1 MVSLSH
7 LCLRVKRFQEP
18 QCSIVEKISQI
29 STKFNAE
36 KVFSKDFAIAL
47 QDDAKAIS
55 DYASEMQHGKSTA
68 RDAFEVFMSNASA
81 EAQMFAK
88 ANKEAIKQATLWEPF
103 ADKFKQQARLDRLG
117 ESTASSFEGAVNAI
131 RLYNEGTEKA
141 GFTTEEFRE
150 TVAKFNPE
158 LEAYISMMDTKG
170 KKPTEF
176 GYWKLTHKATVET
189 AIFTA
194 SITAGTAALGL
205 FAQKGNTTAAQVVGG
220 LTAVGGAIAG
230 VVGAIQL
237 AKGALGLTTGFGI
250 ISAGISAVIAGIS
263 AFQTASARMREAWQA
278 DIDQLEQFKQSSEE
292 LTEAYTNVSK
302 YLTALQNGEDVG
314 DDLNDAVTALN
325 KALGDNKVQ
334 FDEASMSAEE
344 YAKRVAK
351 ASKEALQ
358 GALTEAKVSEDSAA
372 QMLKSKMPL
381 GGLVGSSV
389 PVKRKDDAVVNEI
402 LSKYLSGYFYELGG
416 RVGGTDLFGN
426 REGTLVVKKGKTTD
440 ETANNILDYY
450 NGLVEAR
457 KALSAKEKSDN
468 NAWKV
473 LSSEITKYESA
484 VEDLI
489 DARYQVA
496 KLEYEAQNGIP
507 TTKEEYDRLTAS
519 LRNVAAAT
527 GSQYLMEQM
536 LIKANEEF
544 AKTIKGIN
552 GEIKAGG
559 ESGRVALKSV
569 LDILG
574 EVQDGYDGLS
584 DALKEMSEQGYLS
597 ADSLETLYQLQ
608 KDNKLAG
615 LDLTK
620 VIKMTANGYQLAGD
634 ALQQFVNNLIKSYS
648 QYEIFATATDKQNA
662 IKNLQNL
669 RAVLITLR
677 NTQMSSGTKKNTE
690 KDALEAQKDALDDQ
704 LDAYKKLIELRKKLL
719 KSYEDEQNY
728 QKNLEKKQ
736 KKVADLQMQLA
747 LSKLDTSEAGRAK
760 TREIA
765 DELET
770 AGDDLNDFTIDH
782 TIEKLTT
789 DLDAQYSEYES
800 FIDGRIKDIENA
812 INNIDTGSDIDL
824 SWLDGAIK
832 NTDDIL
838 TQLKEPM
845 NTIQGDTGTISGNI
859 TDGRGELRTIDG
871 DVATGNGFVKDTLK
885 VLSGSEEGGSSE
897 GGIKGDTANI
907 SANGTSIGGK
917 IDSASAIISAAID
930 GIKGAPIAP
939 NSPGSASDTSS
950 APDIADLA
958 KKAGAIA
965 ASATLPK
972 AGSGT
977 AGSILSGAMSALEGM
992 SGPLYSKS
1000 AFKTDAFLLSK
1011 YGTYSNYL
1019 LNGDPVKDEEER
1031 KRWHLPGGGGG
1042 KYRTMVAAYHS
1053 GGVVGGAFLDNNEE
1067 FAKLMKG
1074 EFVSTPA
1081 MMKRFMNQTLP
1092 SMAAATRE
1100 ANEFNAPLIT
1110 INCDNITSEAIPKL
1124 EEVVNNAVDRI
1135 KKELD
1140 GGMSRNGYRQPVKKL
1155 LI

>member
-1 MVSLSH
+1 MSKASATAQQFVKDNQDGLDDINRLSFLYAH
-7 LCLRVKRFQEP
+7 ETRK
-18 QCSIVEKISQI
+18 SQ
-29 STKFNAE
+29 F
-36 KVFSKDFAIAL
+36 
-47 QDDAKAIS
+47 
-55 DYASEMQHGKSTA
+55 GKSLE
-68 RDAFEVFMSNASA
+68 D
-81 EAQMFAK
+81 
-88 ANKEAIKQATLWEPF
+88 
-103 ADKFKQQARLDRLG
+103 
-117 ESTASSFEGAVNAI
+117 SFTGAVNAI
-131 RLYNEGTEKA
+131 RLYNEGTKKA
-141 GFTTEEFRE
+141 ELTTDEFHE
-150 TVAKFNPE
+150 VVAKVNPE
-158 LEAYISMMDTKG
+158 LDAYITAMEGKG
-170 KKPTEF
+170 KKPTAW
-176 GYWKLTHKATVET
+176 GYIWQTKKATIQT
-189 AIFTA
+189 GLFTA
-194 SITAGTAALGL
+194 GISLGTAALGL

-220 LTAVGGAIAG
+220 LTAVSGAIAG

-250 ISAGISAVIAGIS
+250 ISAGISAVIAGIN
-263 AFQTASARMREAWQA
+263 AYQTASARMREAWQA
-278 DIDQLEQFKQSSEE
+278 DIDKVEQFKQSSEE

-302 YLTALQNGEDVG
+302 YLTSLQNGEDVS
-314 DDLNDAVTALN
+314 DDLNDAVTTLN

-344 YAKRVAK
+344 YAKRVK
-351 ASKEALQ
+351 ESTKEALQ
-358 GALTEAKVSEDSAA
+358 ASRVDVRRGRIGAEKK
-372 QMLKSKMPL
+372 LKSVAGTKGDGLSVAFVHDYRLVNAIAGGVLTPYERRIDAKSHSVDALNPYGNGNGEGLTTQQRNGVYMDYYAALSKALDALANAQDSKGNEWSDSVAYDQLASAVNKMET
-381 GGLVGSSV
+381 S
-389 PVKRKDDAVVNEI
+389 VNEM
-402 LSKYLSGYFYELGG
+402 
-416 RVGGTDLFGN
+416 
-426 REGTLVVKKGKTTD
+426 
-440 ETANNILDYY
+440 
-450 NGLVEAR
+450 VEAR
-457 KALSAKEKSDN
+457 
-468 NAWKV
+468 
-473 LSSEITKYESA
+473 
-484 VEDLI
+484 
-489 DARYQVA
+489 YQEA
-496 KLEYEAQNGIP
+496 KLSYEIANGIP

-519 LRNVAAAT
+519 LTAAADAT
-527 GSQYLMEQM
+527 GSQYLKEQM

-544 AKTIKGIN
+544 AKTIKGVN
-552 GEIKAGG
+552 GTIGDGAKDGY
-559 ESGRVALKSV
+559 VALKSV

-608 KDNKLAG
+608 KGNKLAG

-620 VIKMTANGYQLAGD
+620 VIKMTANGYELAGD

-648 QYEIFATATDKQNA
+648 QYEIFASVTDKANA

-669 RAVLITLR
+669 LAVLITLR
-677 NTQMSSGTKKNTE
+677 STQMSSGTKKNTE

-770 AGDDLNDFTIDH
+770 AGDDLSDFTIDH

-824 SWLDGAIK
+824 SWLDGAIE
-832 NTDDIL
+832 NTDNIL
-838 TQLKEPM
+838 TQLQDPID
-845 NTIQGDTGTISGNI
+845 TIKGDASTIKADTSEAKTSAKDGATWIKDAAGNI
-859 TDGRGELRTIDG
+859 TQGRGELRTIDG
-871 DVATGNGFVKDTLK
+871 DVASGNVTLK
-885 VLSGSEEGGSSE
+885 ELVGGLSGNKENGTAG
-897 GGIKGDTANI
+897 GGIKGDTGNI
-907 SANGTSIGGK
+907 SSTETSIEGK
-917 IDSASAIISAAID
+917 VGSLEKTVADAID
-930 GIKGAPIAP
+930 AIKGAPIAP

-977 AGSILSGAMSALEGM
+977 AGSILSGAMSALEGI

-1019 LNGDPVKDEEER
+1019 LNGDPVRDEEER
-1031 KRWHLPGGGGG
+1031 KRWHLPGGGRG

>member
-1 MVSLSH
+1 MEEASATAQQFVKDNQDGLDNINMLSVLYAH
-7 LCLRVKRFQEP
+7 ETRK
-18 QCSIVEKISQI
+18 SQ
-29 STKFNAE
+29 F
-36 KVFSKDFAIAL
+36 
-47 QDDAKAIS
+47 
-55 DYASEMQHGKSTA
+55 GKSL
-68 RDAFEVFMSNASA
+68 E
-81 EAQMFAK
+81 
-88 ANKEAIKQATLWEPF
+88 
-103 ADKFKQQARLDRLG
+103 G
-117 ESTASSFEGAVNAI
+117 SFTGAVNAI
-131 RLYNEGTEKA
+131 RLYNEGTKKA
-141 GFTTEEFRE
+141 ELTTEEFHE
-150 TVAKFNPE
+150 VVAKVNPE
-158 LEAYISMMDTKG
+158 LDAYITAMEGKG
-170 KKPTEF
+170 KKPTAW
-176 GYWKLTHKATVET
+176 GYIWQTNKATIQT
-189 AIFTA
+189 GLFTA
-194 SITAGTAALGL
+194 GISLGTAALGL

-278 DIDQLEQFKQSSEE
+278 DIDKVEQFKQSSEE
-292 LTEAYTNVSK
+292 LTEAYANVSK
-302 YLTALQNGEDVG
+302 YLTALQNGDDVS
-314 DDLNDAVTALN
+314 DELKDAVTTLN

-344 YAKRVAK
+344 YAKRVK
-351 ASKEALQ
+351 ESTKEALQ
-358 GALTEAKVSEDSAA
+358 ASRVDVRRGRIGAEKK
-372 QMLKSKMPL
+372 LKSVAGTKGDGLSVAFVHDYRLVNAIAGGVLTPYERRIDAKSHSVDALNPYGNGNGEGLTTQQRNGVYMDYYAALSKALDALANAQDSKGNEWSDSVAYDQLASAVNKMET
-381 GGLVGSSV
+381 S
-389 PVKRKDDAVVNEI
+389 VNEM
-402 LSKYLSGYFYELGG
+402 
-416 RVGGTDLFGN
+416 
-426 REGTLVVKKGKTTD
+426 
-440 ETANNILDYY
+440 
-450 NGLVEAR
+450 VEAR
-457 KALSAKEKSDN
+457 
-468 NAWKV
+468 
-473 LSSEITKYESA
+473 
-484 VEDLI
+484 
-489 DARYQVA
+489 YQEA
-496 KLEYEAQNGIP
+496 KLSYEIANGIP

-519 LRNVAAAT
+519 LTAAADAT
-527 GSQYLMEQM
+527 GSQYLKEQM

-544 AKTIKGIN
+544 ARTIKDIN
-552 GEIKAGG
+552 GTVDTGTKDGY
-559 ESGRVALKSV
+559 VALKSV

-608 KDNKLAG
+608 KGNKLAG

-620 VIKMTANGYQLAGD
+620 VIKMTANGYELAGD

-648 QYEIFATATDKQNA
+648 QYEIFASVTDKANA

-669 RAVLITLR
+669 LAVLITLR

-770 AGDDLNDFTIDH
+770 AGDDLSDFTIDH

-838 TQLKEPM
+838 KQLQDPIDTIKTDTA
-845 NTIQGDTGTISGNI
+845 NTNSQVKNTVPNI
-859 TDGRGELRTIDG
+859 RDGRGELRTIDG
-871 DVATGNGFVKDTLK
+871 DVASGNAILKDL
-885 VLSGSEEGGSSE
+885 VGGLSGNKENGTAG
-897 GGIKGDTANI
+897 GGIKGDTGNI
-907 SANGTSIGGK
+907 SSTETSIEGK
-917 IDSASAIISAAID
+917 VGSLEKTVADAID
-930 GIKGAPIAP
+930 AIKGAPIAP

-977 AGSILSGAMSALEGM
+977 AGSILSGAMSALEGI

-1019 LNGDPVKDEEER
+1019 LNGDPVRDEEER
-1031 KRWHLPGGGGG
+1031 KRWHLPGGGRE

>member
-1 MVSLSH
+1 MSKASATAQQFVKDNQDGLDDINRLSFLYAH
-7 LCLRVKRFQEP
+7 ETRK
-18 QCSIVEKISQI
+18 SQ
-29 STKFNAE
+29 F
-36 KVFSKDFAIAL
+36 
-47 QDDAKAIS
+47 
-55 DYASEMQHGKSTA
+55 GKSLE
-68 RDAFEVFMSNASA
+68 D
-81 EAQMFAK
+81 
-88 ANKEAIKQATLWEPF
+88 
-103 ADKFKQQARLDRLG
+103 
-117 ESTASSFEGAVNAI
+117 SFTGAVNAI
-131 RLYNEGTEKA
+131 RLYNEGTKKA
-141 GFTTEEFRE
+141 ELTTDEFHE
-150 TVAKFNPE
+150 VVAKVNPE
-158 LEAYISMMDTKG
+158 LDAYITAMEGKG
-170 KKPTEF
+170 KKPTAW
-176 GYWKLTHKATVET
+176 GYIWQTKKATIQT
-189 AIFTA
+189 GLFTA
-194 SITAGTAALGL
+194 GISLGTAALGL

-263 AFQTASARMREAWQA
+263 AFQTASARMRASWQA

-325 KALGDNKVQ
+325 KVLGDNKVQ

-351 ASKEALQ
+351 SAKAALEARKSEVSGARISAEKALADASRTKILGVSMPGSEGGNFGLALDHDY
-358 GALTEAKVSEDSAA
+358 ES
-372 QMLKSKMPL
+372 
-381 GGLVGSSV
+381 
-389 PVKRKDDAVVNEI
+389 VNEI
-402 LSKYLSGYFYELGG
+402 A
-416 RVGGTDLFGN
+416 GGTLTHYGEHWND
-426 REGTLVVKKGKTTD
+426 EGLTTEQRNNWFMDDYAALRKTRDALRNAKDSEGRPWYESVAYDTIDSTVKKM
-440 ETANNILDYY
+440 ETAINE
-450 NGLVEAR
+450 LV
-457 KALSAKEKSDN
+457 
-468 NAWKV
+468 
-473 LSSEITKYESA
+473 
-484 VEDLI
+484 
-489 DARYQVA
+489 DARYQEA
-496 KLEYEAQNGIP
+496 KLNYEIVNGIP

-527 GSQYLMEQM
+527 GSQYLKEQM

-552 GEIKAGG
+552 GTIEDGAKDGY
-559 ESGRVALKSV
+559 VALKSV

-620 VIKMTANGYQLAGD
+620 VIKMTANGYELAGD

-690 KDALEAQKDALDDQ
+690 KDALEAQKGALDDQ

-770 AGDDLNDFTIDH
+770 AGDDLSDFTIDH

-859 TDGRGELRTIDG
+859 TEGRGELRTIDG

-885 VLSGSEEGGSSE
+885 VLSGSEE

-950 APDIADLA
+950 APDMADLA

-1019 LNGDPVKDEEER
+1019 LNGDPVRDEEER
-1031 KRWHLPGGGGG
+1031 KRWHLPGGGRE

>member
-1 MVSLSH
+1 MESD
-7 LCLRVKRFQEP
+7 
-18 QCSIVEKISQI
+18 
-29 STKFNAE
+29 T
-36 KVFSKDFAIAL
+36 
-47 QDDAKAIS
+47 KAIE
-55 DYASEMQHGKSTA
+55 DYAFALTQIRISAQTASETYLAGASEQAQKFVKDNEA
-68 RDAFEVFMSNASA
+68 AFQSA
-81 EAQMFAK
+81 AEWFRMG
-88 ANKEAIKQATLWEPF
+88 
-103 ADKFKQQARLDRLG
+103 DKFKKQARLGRLG
-117 ESTASSFEGAVNAI
+117 ESVASSFEGAVNAI

-150 TVAKFNPE
+150 TVAKFNPG
-158 LEAYISMMDTKG
+158 LEAYISMMDAKG

-220 LTAVGGAIAG
+220 LTAVSGAIAG

-237 AKGALGLTTGFGI
+237 AKGALSLTTGFGI

-263 AFQTASARMREAWQA
+263 AFQTASARMRAAWQA

-302 YLTALQNGEDVG
+302 YLTALQNGEDVS
-314 DDLNDAVTALN
+314 DDLNDAVTTLN

-344 YAKRVAK
+344 YAKRVK
-351 ASKEALQ
+351 GSTKEALEASRVKVRGSRISAEKALKDASRSTLGGAGSAFEVDLGLDFRSVNAITG
-358 GALTEAKVSEDSAA
+358 GALTPYQSWTDVTPDATLSELFNNRGNYGKFTPYGLGKSKGLTTEQRNNLYMDYYAALKEARNALMDAKDSKGNEWYDSAA
-372 QMLKSKMPL
+372 F
-381 GGLVGSSV
+381 
-389 PVKRKDDAVVNEI
+389 D
-402 LSKYLSGYFYELGG
+402 ELN
-416 RVGGTDLFGN
+416 T
-426 REGTLVVKKGKTTD
+426 
-440 ETANNILDYY
+440 
-450 NGLVEAR
+450 
-457 KALSAKEKSDN
+457 
-468 NAWKV
+468 
-473 LSSEITKYESA
+473 A
-484 VEDLI
+484 VEKMEASIDDLV
-489 DARYQVA
+489 DARYQEA
-496 KLEYEAQNGIP
+496 KLNYEIANGIP

-536 LIKANEEF
+536 LAKANEEF
-544 AKTIKGIN
+544 ARTIDGIN
-552 GEIKAGG
+552 GTVDTGAKNGY
-559 ESGRVALKSV
+559 VALKSV

-620 VIKMTANGYQLAGD
+620 VVKMTANGYELAGD

-669 RAVLITLR
+669 RAILITLR

-845 NTIQGDTGTISGNI
+845 NTIQDDTGTISGNI
-859 TDGRGELRTIDG
+859 TEGRGELRTIDG

-965 ASATLPK
+965 GAAASATLPK
-972 AGSGT
+972 AGGGT
-977 AGSILSGAMSALEGM
+977 VGGILSGTMTALEGI

-1019 LNGDPVKDEEER
+1019 LNGDPVKDDEER

>member
-1 MVSLSH
+1 M
-7 LCLRVKRFQEP
+7 K
-18 QCSIVEKISQI
+18 
-29 STKFNAE
+29 
-36 KVFSKDFAIAL
+36 AL
-47 QDDAKAIS
+47 S
-55 DYASEMQHGKSTA
+55 DYSDALINMSEVWSEAEIKRATIAKGSSEVQKWAQDNFDLVEQGQAVDKIFASESRINRYAQSISSS
-68 RDAFEVFMSNASA
+68 FMGSVNALRLY
-81 EAQMFAK
+81 
-88 ANKEAIKQATLWEPF
+88 IDG
-103 ADKFKQQARLDRLG
+103 ADKAGLSQQELTD
-117 ESTASSFEGAVNAI
+117 AI
-131 RLYNEGTEKA
+131 EKA
-141 GFTTEEFRE
+141 DPVLAE
-150 TVAKFNPE
+150 
-158 LEAYISMMDTKG
+158 YINTHEKADLSVGNYIWQTK
-170 KKPTEF
+170 
-176 GYWKLTHKATVET
+176 KATIQT
-189 AIFTA
+189 GLFTA
-194 SITAGTAALGL
+194 GISLGTAALGL

-237 AKGALGLTTGFGI
+237 AKGALSLTTGFGI

-302 YLTALQNGEDVG
+302 YLTALKNGEDVG

-344 YAKRVAK
+344 YAKRVAQ
-351 ASKEALQ
+351 STKEALVASRVEVSDSRISAEK
-358 GALTEAKVSEDSAA
+358 ALTDASRIKVFG
-372 QMLKSKMPL
+372 M
-381 GGLVGSSV
+381 SV
-389 PVKRKDDAVVNEI
+389 PGTAGGAFAPSLDHDYESVNKIAGGIFTTPEHWNDEGLTTEERNSMYMDWYATLLKTRDALGRATDSEGRPWYESVAYDKIAEIVKRMEEPI
-402 LSKYLSGYFYELGG
+402 SK
-416 RVGGTDLFGN
+416 
-426 REGTLVVKKGKTTD
+426 LV
-440 ETANNILDYY
+440 
-450 NGLVEAR
+450 
-457 KALSAKEKSDN
+457 
-468 NAWKV
+468 
-473 LSSEITKYESA
+473 
-484 VEDLI
+484 
-489 DARYQVA
+489 DARYQEA
-496 KLEYEAQNGIP
+496 KLNYEITNGIP
-507 TTKEEYDRLTAS
+507 TTIEEYNRLTAS
-519 LRNVAAAT
+519 LTATADAT
-527 GSQYLMEQM
+527 GSQYLREQM
-536 LIKANEEF
+536 LMKANEEF
-544 AKTIKGIN
+544 AKIIKGVN
-552 GEIKAGG
+552 GTIVDGSKDGY
-559 ESGRVALKSV
+559 VALKSV

-620 VIKMTANGYQLAGD
+620 VIKMTANGYELAGD
-634 ALQQFVNNLIKSYS
+634 ALRQFVNNLIKSYS

-770 AGDDLNDFTIDH
+770 AGDDLSDFTIDH

-832 NTDDIL
+832 NTDSIL

-859 TDGRGELRTIDG
+859 TEGRGELRTIDG

-972 AGSGT
+972 TGSGT

>member
-1 MVSLSH
+1 M
-7 LCLRVKRFQEP
+7 K
-18 QCSIVEKISQI
+18 
-29 STKFNAE
+29 
-36 KVFSKDFAIAL
+36 AL
-47 QDDAKAIS
+47 S
-55 DYASEMQHGKSTA
+55 DYSDALINMSEVWSEAEIKRATIAKGSSEVQKWAQDNFDLVEEGKAVDKIFATES
-68 RDAFEVFMSNASA
+68 RINRY
-81 EAQMFAK
+81 AQS
-88 ANKEAIKQATLWEPF
+88 I
-103 ADKFKQQARLDRLG
+103 
-117 ESTASSFEGAVNAI
+117 SSSFMGSVNAL
-131 RLYNEGTEKA
+131 RLYIDGAEKA
-141 GFTTEEFRE
+141 GLSQQ
-150 TVAKFNPE
+150 E
-158 LEAYISMMDTKG
+158 LTDAIEKADPVLAEYINTHEKADLSVGNYIWQTK
-170 KKPTEF
+170 
-176 GYWKLTHKATVET
+176 KATIQT
-189 AIFTA
+189 GLFTA
-194 SITAGTAALGL
+194 GISLGTAALGL

-220 LTAVGGAIAG
+220 LTAVSGAIAG

-237 AKGALGLTTGFGI
+237 AKGALSLTTGFGI

-278 DIDQLEQFKQSSEE
+278 DIDKVEQFKQSSEE

-302 YLTALQNGEDVG
+302 YLTALRNGEDVS
-314 DDLNDAVTALN
+314 DELNDAVTTLN
-325 KALGDNKVQ
+325 KALGDNKVK

-344 YAKRVAK
+344 YAKRI
-351 ASKEALQ
+351 KEASVSSLKESLNDLTAARVSADQ
-358 GALTEAKVSEDSAA
+358 KIKSKTTEGLFGLSKGEGSSSSSFRAKVDKEVEKILADNLKNNVVFRAGEDNGLLGKSYSLYSGASYLSSDAAAPRVLEYYQRLKATRDALIEATKTDTKAYRVVTDEISKYEDAVKEVIETRYQEAKVSW
-372 QMLKSKMPL
+372 
-381 GGLVGSSV
+381 
-389 PVKRKDDAVVNEI
+389 EI
-402 LSKYLSGYFYELGG
+402 
-416 RVGGTDLFGN
+416 
-426 REGTLVVKKGKTTD
+426 
-440 ETANNILDYY
+440 AN
-450 NGLVEAR
+450 G
-457 KALSAKEKSDN
+457 
-468 NAWKV
+468 
-473 LSSEITKYESA
+473 
-484 VEDLI
+484 
-489 DARYQVA
+489 
-496 KLEYEAQNGIP
+496 GIP
-507 TTKEEYDRLTAS
+507 TTKEEYDQLTAS
-519 LRNVAAAT
+519 LSAVADAA
-527 GSQYLMEQM
+527 GSEYLKRQLLM
-536 LIKANEEF
+536 KAEEEF
-544 AKTIKGIN
+544 AKTITGVN
-552 GEIKAGG
+552 GTIEDGAK
-559 ESGRVALKSV
+559 SGYVALKSV

-597 ADSLETLYQLQ
+597 ADSLEKLYQLQ

-620 VIKMTANGYQLAGD
+620 VIKMTANGYELAGD

-770 AGDDLNDFTIDH
+770 AGDDLSDFTIDH

-859 TDGRGELRTIDG
+859 TEGRGELRTIDG

-1042 KYRTMVAAYHS
+1042 KYRTMIAAYHS

>member
-36 KVFSKDFAIAL
+36 KVFGKDFAIAL

-55 DYASEMQHGKSTA
+55 NYAFEMQHGTSTA
-68 RDAFEVFMSNASA
+68 SDAFEVFMSNASA

-103 ADKFKQQARLDRLG
+103 ADKFKKQARLERLG
-117 ESTASSFEGAVNAI
+117 ESTESSFEGAVNAI

-141 GFTTEEFRE
+141 GFTTEEFHE
-150 TVAKFNPE
+150 TVAKFNPT
-158 LEAYISMMDTKG
+158 LETYISMMDAKG

-205 FAQKGNTTAAQVVGG
+205 LAQKGNTTAAQVVGW

-230 VVGAIQL
+230 VVSAIQL
-237 AKGALGLTTGFGI
+237 AKGALSLTTGFGI

-278 DIDQLEQFKQSSEE
+278 DIDQLEQFKQSSEG

-302 YLTALQNGEDVG
+302 YLTALKNGEDVG

-344 YAKRVAK
+344 YAKRVAQ
-351 ASKEALQ
+351 ASKKALQ
-358 GALTEAKVSEDSAA
+358 GTLAKAKVSEDSAA

-381 GGLVGSSV
+381 DGLVGSHVS
-389 PVKRKDDAVVNEI
+389 VKRKDDAVVNEI

-416 RVGGTDLFGN
+416 ANLFGN

-457 KALSAKEKSDN
+457 EALSAKGKSDN
-468 NAWKV
+468 KAWKV

-519 LRNVAAAT
+519 LTAAADAT
-527 GSQYLMEQM
+527 GSQYLKEQM

-544 AKTIKGIN
+544 AKIIKGVN
-552 GEIKAGG
+552 GTIEDGAK
-559 ESGRVALKSV
+559 SGYVALKSV
-569 LDILG
+569 LDILD

-597 ADSLETLYQLQ
+597 ADSLEKLYQLQ
-608 KDNKLAG
+608 KDKKLAG

-620 VIKMTANGYQLAGD
+620 VIKTTANGYELAGD
-634 ALQQFVNNLIKSYS
+634 ALQQFVNSLIKSAS
-648 QYEIFATATDKQNA
+648 QYEIFATAIDKQNA
-662 IKNLQNL
+662 IENLQNL

-728 QKNLEKKQ
+728 QKNLQKKQ

-770 AGDDLNDFTIDH
+770 AGDDLSDFTIDH

-800 FIDGRIKDIENA
+800 FIDGRIKDVENA

-824 SWLDGAIK
+824 SWLDGAIE
-832 NTDDIL
+832 NTDNIL
-838 TQLKEPM
+838 AQLKEPM
-845 NTIQGDTGTISGNI
+845 NTIQGNTGTINGNI

-871 DVATGNGFVKDTLK
+871 DVAKGNGFVKDTLK

-930 GIKGAPIAP
+930 GIKGVAIAP
-939 NSPGSASDTSS
+939 DSSDSAPDTSS

-958 KKAGAIA
+958 KRAGAITGA
-965 ASATLPK
+965 ISAVNADLLGK
-972 AGSGT
+972 ATPGG
-977 AGSILSGAMSALEGM
+977 
-992 SGPLYSKS
+992 LYSKS
-1000 AFKTDAFLLSK
+1000 SFKTDQFLLSK

-1042 KYRTMVAAYHS
+1042 GRRGFVVVAAYHS
-1053 GGVVGGAFLDNNEE
+1053 GGVVGGTSLDNNEE

-1092 SMAAATRE
+1092 SMTAAARE

-1110 INCDNITSEAIPKL
+1110 INCDNITSEAMPKL

>member
-1 MVSLSH
+1 MSKASATAQQFVKDNQDGLDDINRLSFLYAH
-7 LCLRVKRFQEP
+7 ETRK
-18 QCSIVEKISQI
+18 SQ
-29 STKFNAE
+29 F
-36 KVFSKDFAIAL
+36 
-47 QDDAKAIS
+47 
-55 DYASEMQHGKSTA
+55 GKSLE
-68 RDAFEVFMSNASA
+68 D
-81 EAQMFAK
+81 
-88 ANKEAIKQATLWEPF
+88 
-103 ADKFKQQARLDRLG
+103 
-117 ESTASSFEGAVNAI
+117 SFTGAVNAI
-131 RLYNEGTEKA
+131 RLYNEGTKKA
-141 GFTTEEFRE
+141 ELTTDEFHE
-150 TVAKFNPE
+150 VVAKVNPE
-158 LEAYISMMDTKG
+158 LDAYITAMEGKG
-170 KKPTEF
+170 KKPTAW
-176 GYWKLTHKATVET
+176 GYIWQTKKATIQT
-189 AIFTA
+189 GLFTA
-194 SITAGTAALGL
+194 GISLGTAALGL

-220 LTAVGGAIAG
+220 LTAVSGAIAG

-263 AFQTASARMREAWQA
+263 AFQTASARMRASWQA
-278 DIDQLEQFKQSSEE
+278 DIDKLEQFKQSSEE

-302 YLTALQNGEDVG
+302 YLTALQNGEDVS
-314 DDLNDAVTALN
+314 DDLNDAVTTLN

-344 YAKRVAK
+344 YAKRVK
-351 ASKEALQ
+351 GSTKEALEASRVKIRGSRISAEKALKDASRSTFGGAGSAFEVDLGLDFRSVNAIAG
-358 GALTEAKVSEDSAA
+358 GALTPYQSWTDVTPDATLSELFNNRGNYGKFTPYGLGKSKGLTTEQRNNLYMDYYAALKEARDALMDAKDSKGNEWYDSAA
-372 QMLKSKMPL
+372 F
-381 GGLVGSSV
+381 
-389 PVKRKDDAVVNEI
+389 D
-402 LSKYLSGYFYELGG
+402 ELN
-416 RVGGTDLFGN
+416 T
-426 REGTLVVKKGKTTD
+426 
-440 ETANNILDYY
+440 
-450 NGLVEAR
+450 
-457 KALSAKEKSDN
+457 
-468 NAWKV
+468 
-473 LSSEITKYESA
+473 A
-484 VEDLI
+484 VEKMEASIDDLV
-489 DARYQVA
+489 DARYQEA
-496 KLEYEAQNGIP
+496 KLNYEIANGIP

-536 LIKANEEF
+536 LAKANEEF
-544 AKTIKGIN
+544 ARTIDGIN
-552 GEIKAGG
+552 GTVDTGAKNGY
-559 ESGRVALKSV
+559 VALKSV

-620 VIKMTANGYQLAGD
+620 VIKMTANGYELAGD

-770 AGDDLNDFTIDH
+770 AGDDLSDFTIDH

-859 TDGRGELRTIDG
+859 TEGRGELRTIDG

-950 APDIADLA
+950 APDMADLA
-958 KKAGAIA
+958 KKAGAIAGA

-1019 LNGDPVKDEEER
+1019 LNGDPVRDEEER
-1031 KRWHLPGGGGG
+1031 KRWHLPGGGRE

>member
-1 MVSLSH
+1 MQNDVDAIEH
-7 LCLRVKRFQEP
+7 YA
-18 QCSIVEKISQI
+18 IVINEG
-29 STKFNAE
+29 
-36 KVFSKDFAIAL
+36 FS
-47 QDDAKAIS
+47 DA
-55 DYASEMQHGKSTA
+55 H
-68 RDAFEVFMSNASA
+68 DAFQDLVLDTSEQAQKFVKDNEAAFQSA
-81 EAQMFAK
+81 AEWFRMG
-88 ANKEAIKQATLWEPF
+88 
-103 ADKFKQQARLDRLG
+103 DKFKQQARLDRLG

-141 GFTTEEFRE
+141 GFTTEEFRA

-158 LEAYISMMDTKG
+158 LEAYISMMDAKG

-314 DDLNDAVTALN
+314 DDLNDAVTTLN
-325 KALGDNKVQ
+325 KALGDNKVK

-457 KALSAKEKSDN
+457 KALSSKEKSDN

-544 AKTIKGIN
+544 AGTIKGIN
-552 GEIKAGG
+552 GTVDTGAKNGY
-559 ESGRVALKSV
+559 VALKSV

-620 VIKMTANGYQLAGD
+620 VIKMTANGYELAGD

-648 QYEIFATATDKQNA
+648 QYEILATATDKQNA

-832 NTDDIL
+832 NTDSIL

-871 DVATGNGFVKDTLK
+871 DVASGNGILKDLVGK
-885 VLSGSEEGGSSE
+885 LSGNTEG
-897 GGIKGDTANI
+897 GGIKGDTGNI
-907 SANGTSIGGK
+907 SSTETSIEGK
-917 IDSASAIISAAID
+917 VGSLEKTVADAID
-930 GIKGAPIAP
+930 AIKGAPIAP
-939 NSPGSASDTSS
+939 NSPGAASDTSS
-950 APDIADLA
+950 APDMADLA

-965 ASATLPK
+965 ASATLQK
-972 AGSGT
+972 AGGGT
-977 AGSILSGAMSALEGM
+977 VGGILSGAMTALEGM

-1042 KYRTMVAAYHS
+1042 KYRAMVAAYHS